1 MRFAKVVGGV
11 LIDVDIGLPG
21 SARRLSD
28 NVWISPPNGLINGTV
43 VEQESCGYFIITEVA
58 KPVDQAGKV
67 WVEGYAMSAG
77 RPTQTWTLRNF
88 TPGETTQATRKTNLT
103 DVAVKARN
111 AITINDAYLAIVSPT
126 NAQNTAQLKALT
138 RENTGIIRALG
149 QSVDEM
155 RDLLDSTSGT

>member
-28 NVWISPPNGLINGTV
+28 NVWVSPPNGLINGTV

-67 WVEGYAMSAG
+67 WVEGYSLTAG

-88 TPGETTQATRKTNLT
+88 TPGETTEATRNTNLT
-103 DVAVKARN
+103 DVATKARN
-111 AITINDAYLAIVSPT
+111 AIAVNDNFLAIASPT
-126 NAQNTAQLKALT
+126 NAQNAAQIKILT
-138 RENTGIIRALG
+138 RECTGIIRALG
-149 QSVDEM
+149 QSINEM